1 MAREKG
7 ASQIDKMAHKLMD
20 FNPLNAFGRT
30 VVDGYLAF
38 YHENGLYSVRNI
50 DRGIVSLVYARNP
63 YQAIELVRG
72 SSVTVNQNGD
82 NCTCIHNVGT
92 LNL

>member
-1 MAREKG
+1 
-7 ASQIDKMAHKLMD
+7 
-20 FNPLNAFGRT
+20 
-30 VVDGYLAF
+30 
-38 YHENGLYSVRNI
+38 
-50 DRGIVSLVYARNP
+50 VSLVYASSP

-72 SSVTVNQNGD
+72 ASVTVNQNGD